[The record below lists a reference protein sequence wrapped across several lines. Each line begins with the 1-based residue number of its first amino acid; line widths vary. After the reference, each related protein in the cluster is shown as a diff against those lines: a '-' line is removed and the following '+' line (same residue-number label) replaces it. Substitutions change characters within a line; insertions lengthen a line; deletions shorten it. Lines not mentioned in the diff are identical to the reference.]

1 MRSSRAARHLARLAR
16 ACGIAAAAGPGCFL
30 FSFCDTSKTHTV
42 TETGFTAELE
52 WFTTPAPGGPF
63 TGSWRSGPAIEL
75 VGPAGAAR
83 SVDDGAT
90 WAAISGLPAGLA
102 AIDTGSEAG
111 RWVVGA
117 GGLAGVW
124 RYDGFAPGTTGTTAD
139 LHDLSTYEGFGGVA
153 VGVEGTVLT
162 TADGA
167 TWAADP
173 DVAALL
179 GAPAPTLYAADLL
192 SDGTLWVVGAGG
204 LVLHR
209 GDEGWAAV
217 DLGTDAD
224 LHDVAFA
231 SVNRGMVAGD
241 DGVVFRTDDGGA
253 TWVAAPAPGTVHALV
268 YSGAADE
275 PVRWATGPDGVVWL
289 FDGGAWHEEA
299 RTADGSALATI
310 APAGDLNLAAG
321 AGAEA
326 LVFGWVDHGFTEEF
340 ERSDCMLYEGRPY
353 VVEGAARVA
362 PVFPADPD
370 GADPRWLRQAQEEHA
385 SIAAFARFARQLRA
399 LGAPA
404 ALVADALAAQADEAR
419 HAALALG
426 MAGGGTLGALDT
438 VDDAGPVT
446 LLDVALANAR
456 EGCIIETAAAF
467 AAMEA
472 AGTAATPEERRVWR
486 TIARD
491 ETRHAAL
498 AWRFLRWAIAVDP
511 TVHDAVAPLFARRPP
526 SVPVAVW
533 EQVIL
538 PAVRTLR
545 ARSPVA
551 ASRRAEL
558 VSSPL
563 S

>member
-1 MRSSRAARHLARLAR
+1 MPSCRRAARDLARLAR

-30 FSFCDTSKTHTV
+30 VCDSNKTHTV
-42 TETGFTAELE
+42 TETGFAAELE

-90 WAAISGLPAGLA
+90 WAAISGLPAGLG
-102 AIDTGSEAG
+102 AIATGSGAE
-111 RWVVGA
+111 RWMVGA

-124 RYDGFAPGTTGTTAD
+124 RYEGFAPGTTGTTAD
-139 LHDLSTYEGFGGVA
+139 LHDLSTYAGFGGVA
-153 VGVEGTVLT
+153 VGTEGTVLT
-162 TADGA
+162 TADGV

-192 SDGTLWVVGAGG
+192 SDGTLWIVGEGG

-209 GDEGWAAV
+209 ADDGWEVV

-231 SVNRGMVAGD
+231 SPSRGMVAGN
-241 DGVVFRTDDGGA
+241 DGAVFRTDDGGA
-253 TWVAAPAPGTVHALV
+253 TWVAAPAPGTIHALV
-268 YSGAADE
+268 YVGTADE
-275 PVRWATGPDGVVWL
+275 PVRWATGPDGVVWS

-299 RTADGSALATI
+299 RTADGSALTTI
-310 APAGDLNLAAG
+310 ADAGDLNLAAG
-321 AGAEA
+321 TGPEA
-326 LVFGWVDHGFTEEF
+326 LVLGWVEHGFTEQF
-340 ERSDCMLYEGRPY
+340 ERSSCPEYVGRPY

-362 PVFPADPD
+362 PVFPADTD
-370 GADPRWLRQAQEEHA
+370 HADPRWLRQAQEEHA

-404 ALVADALAAQADEAR
+404 ALVADALAAQVDEAR
-419 HAALALG
+419 HAALALA

-438 VDDAGPVT
+438 VDDLVPVS
-446 LLDVALANAR
+446 LLALALANAR
-456 EGCIIETAAAF
+456 EGCIVETAAAF

-511 TVHDAVAPLFARRPP
+511 AVHDAVAPLFVRRPA
-526 SVPVAVW
+526 SVPVSVW

-538 PAVRTLR
+538 PAVRTMR
-545 ARSPVA
+545 AVSPVA
-551 ASRRAEL
+551 ERWRAEL
-558 VSSPL
+558 VSPRL